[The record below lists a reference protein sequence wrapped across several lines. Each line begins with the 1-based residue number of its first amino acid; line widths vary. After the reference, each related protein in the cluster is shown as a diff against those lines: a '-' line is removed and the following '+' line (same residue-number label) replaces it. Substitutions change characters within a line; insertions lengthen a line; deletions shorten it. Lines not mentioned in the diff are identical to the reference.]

1 MVFAAKD
8 KILAFKQKFKFLE
21 DLDLL
26 LPKTLR
32 VF

>member
-8 KILAFKQKFKFLE
+8 KILVFKQKFEFLE

-26 LPKTLR
+26 LPKTLS
-32 VF
+32 FF